1 VACLND
7 RSKALFPGNA
17 LAVLRDEITH
27 AGTRQGRAAPQRVG
41 RGLLHAWLT
50 CSRHSIRHLP
60 MIMRAELKPSGTSCA
75 PLSFPS
81 RWAMRSAPSPQASLS
96 LGQAALLRSTRLAS
110 SLCAR
115 RNTQFL
121 REFAAAA
128 LAALASPTTKRSRLR
143 PLRPR
148 SVRMVPY
155 RADGK
160 QSYQQQS
167 AGVNAAFERK
177 SEPSDRGQVSSA

>member
-1 VACLND
+1 MACLND

-81 RWAMRSAPSPQASLS
+81 RWAMRSAPSPQASLRPSCS
-96 LGQAALLRSTRLAS
+96 LAQHAAGILPLCPKEYTIPEGIRSGCLGCTGFANNKAVSPSALTATVRSYGSLRCRW
-110 SLCAR
+110 
-115 RNTQFL
+115 
-121 REFAAAA
+121 
-128 LAALASPTTKRSRLR
+128 
-143 PLRPR
+143 
-148 SVRMVPY
+148 
-155 RADGK
+155 
-160 QSYQQQS
+160 
-167 AGVNAAFERK
+167 
-177 SEPSDRGQVSSA
+177 